1 MATRSMHSHLREHPR
16 KILSISIGLVG
27 LFLLS
32 NCAVLPQ
39 SETLFVPSA
48 TSAMLVEVVPSA
60 STPPQGD
67 FALHITPATVRPGEV
82 ISIHGSGFQPEEV
95 IMVVIH
101 AAEESYLYGAQALQ
115 NGEYMQE
122 IVLLETL
129 PTGIAVT
136 IEAEGQDS
144 GRQLNGEI
152 QTTYFR
158 NSS

>member
-1 MATRSMHSHLREHPR
+1 MTTRSMHHYLQEHPR
-16 KILSISIGLVG
+16 KILSSSIGLIG

-39 SETLFVPSA
+39 SDIIFVPSA
-48 TSAMLVEVVPSA
+48 TSAMLAEVVPFASA
-60 STPPQGD
+60 PPQGD
-67 FALHITPATVRPGEV
+67 LALHITPATVQPGDV

-115 NGEYMQE
+115 NGEYVQE

-152 QTTYFR
+152 QTTIFR

>member
-1 MATRSMHSHLREHPR
+1 MTTRSLHSHLQEHPR
-16 KILSISIGLVG
+16 KIRFIGIGLIG

-39 SETLFVPSA
+39 HETIFVPSA
-48 TSAMLVEVVPSA
+48 TSAMLIEVVPLA
-60 STPPQGD
+60 ATPPQGGS
-67 FALHITPATVRPGEV
+67 ALHITPATVQPGAV

-95 IMVVIH
+95 IMVVIR

-115 NGEYMQE
+115 NGEYVQE

-152 QTTYFR
+152 QTTDFG